1 MRTLIQDVRYGWRMS
16 FGGDP
21 NDVGRTAN
29 VNGVAR
35 TIIGIMPPDVIYPYG
50 AELLAPMAMTPETMR
65 NRAYHTKLVVG
76 RLKEGVSIG
85 QAQSDLDAIAGR
97 LEQQY
102 PNTNT
107 VREYKTATL
116 MMMATVAFVLLIAC
130 ANVANLTLARATAR
144 MKEVALRLALGASRG
159 RIIRH
164 ALRLKRDRVG
174 DFH

>member
-1 MRTLIQDVRYGWRMS
+1 MS

-107 VREYKTATL
+107 GRGVGVLPILEDTVREYKTATL